1 MEPTNPPADIK
12 VEQPPISQT
21 QSEDQ
26 PPIKPP
32 EIIKLKKPF
41 ITTFIVALFLL
52 ILVTALGYFVYQNYQ
67 LKKSIPRA
75 TPASETTTPSP
86 TSEST
91 ENWKTH
97 INTKYGFT
105 FRYPLTWEDFG
116 DGDSSGYFKTESNN
130 TISLIVT
137 SDSALTLTEYL
148 QKIDKLSETGY
159 EGNPSK
165 QVQSTKTIQVN
176 GISCIQREEYLTA
189 ADITSIA
196 THCKNKNVFVG
207 LILVPTPGNTLNTD
221 KINYDQILSTFRF
234 TN

>member
-1 MEPTNPPADIK
+1 
-12 VEQPPISQT
+12 
-21 QSEDQ
+21 
-26 PPIKPP
+26 
-32 EIIKLKKPF
+32 
-41 ITTFIVALFLL
+41 
-52 ILVTALGYFVYQNYQ
+52 
-67 LKKSIPRA
+67 
-75 TPASETTTPSP
+75 
-86 TSEST
+86 
-91 ENWKTH
+91 
-97 INTKYGFT
+97 
-105 FRYPLTWEDFG
+105 TWEDFG